1 MYILLTFLFFILLQ
15 LFENFVTFDVTQKCS
30 IRINGFQF
38 SIVHAL
44 IETHGKIKTN
54 ITAWKK
60 WAIQTI
66 FPERMTVFYVTHF
79 GQSTHI
85 TNYAYIKIC
94 KCRYLRKLHSLRLHR
109 KKLDYWINMSK
120 NFLEIIGQL
129 HRFIDISCSML
140 ISII

>member
-1 MYILLTFLFFILLQ
+1 MDFNFAVYTRTWQKLKQTLL
-15 LFENFVTFDVTQKCS
+15 
-30 IRINGFQF
+30 
-38 SIVHAL
+38 
-44 IETHGKIKTN
+44 HGR
-54 ITAWKK
+54 K

-109 KKLDYWINMSK
+109 KKLDY
-120 NFLEIIGQL
+120 
-129 HRFIDISCSML
+129 
-140 ISII
+140 